1 MLKYGL
7 LKIIKQLIRIGHY
20 CLKVKLRMEK
30 DKDMEYNIIQM
41 TKYFIKDNSKTV
53 NIVDGVKLNNMKA
66 NGNMENDMVMVY

>member
-1 MLKYGL
+1 
-7 LKIIKQLIRIGHY
+7 
-20 CLKVKLRMEK
+20 MEK